1 MAVPRILLVVPLLLV
16 GMYLPAVGSNVN
28 EPPPD
33 ALGMSHEHFAVDEVH
48 VRCGQTLTMENDS
61 RWAHIIGPGQK
72 GLLEADGNVPVARR
86 QLMETNDVYTTGA
99 WTKPGTYYLTCAVHP
114 EMTVKVVVSDCCC

>member
-1 MAVPRILLVVPLLLV
+1 MAVPRIVLVVPLLLL
-16 GMYLPAVGSNVN
+16 GMYLPATVFHVDD
-28 EPPPD
+28 PPSG
-33 ALGMSHEHFAVDEVH
+33 ALGMSHEHFAVDEVN

-61 RWAHIIGPGQK
+61 RWAHIIGPGQD
-72 GLLEADGNVPVARR
+72 GLLETDGNVPVARR
-86 QLMETNDVYTTGA
+86 QLMETNDVFTTGA